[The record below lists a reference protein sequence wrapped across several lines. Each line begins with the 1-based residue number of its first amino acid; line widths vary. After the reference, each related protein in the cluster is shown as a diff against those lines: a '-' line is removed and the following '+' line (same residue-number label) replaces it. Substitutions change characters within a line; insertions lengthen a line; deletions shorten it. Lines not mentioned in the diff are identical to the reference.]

1 MLFERPLVV
10 DPHGRRRYPVRT
22 QGCPHGISVVDTEVE
37 HRMCAQHG
45 DMTIWQILTVSGAVF
60 GLVIIAM
67 MAAIPFLAD
76 A

>member
-1 MLFERPLVV
+1 MV
-10 DPHGRRRYPVRT
+10 G
-22 QGCPHGISVVDTEVE
+22 TEVE
-37 HRMCAQHG
+37 HRTCAQHG